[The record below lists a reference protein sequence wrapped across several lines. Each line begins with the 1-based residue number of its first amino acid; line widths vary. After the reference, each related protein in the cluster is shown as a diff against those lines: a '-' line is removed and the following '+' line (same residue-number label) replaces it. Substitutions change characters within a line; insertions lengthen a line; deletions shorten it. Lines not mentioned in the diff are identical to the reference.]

1 MRSPFDI
8 LRAIQVGGFYMEGCT
23 SDCVFCGG
31 AEKGHGSATG
41 SFIDHKPGCVFIE
54 AVNLVG
60 LVMNSPLPTFCKHC
74 GAFIPGAK
82 SQTSFC
88 PKPAT
93 CRKDHRKAVNAAKYS
108 DLKRRARGPKPLAV
122 VPYDQLGHAA
132 ISLPV
137 APPKGVTHLALVPVR
152 QKTKKPGLQPTT
164 EAPNA

>member
-1 MRSPFDI
+1 MRSPLELLTELAQMSPFHADECDGGPRCFFCPTTEEGHHGPECLWDI
-8 LRAIQVGGFYMEGCT
+8 AVHTL
-23 SDCVFCGG
+23 
-31 AEKGHGSATG
+31 AEINA
-41 SFIDHKPGCVFIE
+41 
-54 AVNLVG
+54 A
-60 LVMNSPLPTFCKHC
+60 PLPTFCKHC

-152 QKTKKPGLQPTT
+152 QKTKKPGLQPAA